1 MKNIKFKTI
10 FKICLAFILII
21 PCTFVFT
28 ACGTSPKD
36 GLSAYEIAVKNGF
49 VGSEQ
54 DWLNS
59 LKGDKGNDAS
69 QIDTY
74 DLYLSAK
81 EHDGFTGTYLDFIK
95 QNINVVQDNTSIVC
109 NQAVASVVAIDAYNG
124 TKPTSPVSASGI
136 IYKLFSD
143 GSAFIVTN
151 YHVTY
156 YERATG
162 TNAYKNY
169 DIYLYGESQ
178 SSKVQATYVGG
189 SKTYDLSVL
198 YVSSNDVLKN
208 SNAKA
213 VSVSTEPTR
222 LGASVLAIG
231 NPASKGLSVSKGII
245 SKDSEYVY
253 MTIGGSR
260 NRYRVLRHDAFIT
273 NGSSGGGLFDLSGNL
288 VGITNGGDSSH
299 ELINYAIP
307 ASIVQS
313 VAENIIA
320 NCYENVN
327 NSALMLDIGLTFSVL
342 STETLFNKSS
352 GYVEITDTITVSDTS
367 SAIHDDLKQLQ
378 DALLTNIKIKRS
390 GAELYS
396 KNILRL
402 FDINEFLLLARA
414 GDTIELS
421 CTNDDDT
428 IQVTVTLTD
437 TNFSAIA

>member
-1 MKNIKFKTI
+1 MKNIKFKAI
-10 FKICLAFILII
+10 FKICAIFALII
-21 PCTFVFT
+21 PCTFAFT
-28 ACGTSPKD
+28 ACGSSPKD

-69 QIDTY
+69 QLDTY

-81 EHDGFTGTYLDFIK
+81 EHDGFTGTYLEFIN

-109 NQAVASVVAIDAYNG
+109 NKAVASVVAIDAYNG

-143 GSAFIVTN
+143 GSAFIITN

-162 TNAYKNY
+162 ASAYKNY

-178 SSKVQATYVGG
+178 NNKVQAAYVGG

-198 YVSSNDVLKN
+198 YVSANDVLIN

-213 VSVSTEPTR
+213 VSISTEPTR

-253 MTIGGSR
+253 MSIGGSR

-288 VGITNGGDSSH
+288 VGITNGGDTSH

-307 ASIVQS
+307 ASIVYS

-327 NSALMLDIGLTFSVL
+327 NSALMLNIGLTFSIL
-342 STETLFNKSS
+342 STETLFNKNS

-367 SAIHDDLKQLQ
+367 SAIHDDLTQLQ
-378 DALLTNIKIKRS
+378 DTLLASIKIKRS
-390 GAELYS
+390 NTELYS

-402 FDINEFLLLARA
+402 YDINEFLLLSRA
-414 GDTIELS
+414 GDTIEIS
-421 CTNDDDT
+421 CTKDNDT
-428 IQVTVTLTD
+428 INVSITLTD

>member
-1 MKNIKFKTI
+1 MKNFKFKAI
-10 FKICLAFILII
+10 FKICLAFMLII

-74 DLYLSAK
+74 DLYLTAK
-81 EHDGFTGTYLDFIK
+81 ERDGFTGTYLDFIK
-95 QNINVVQDNTSIVC
+95 QNISVVQDNTSIVC

-124 TKPTSPVSASGI
+124 TKPTSPVSGSGI

-162 TNAYKNY
+162 AKAYKNY

-189 SKTYDLSVL
+189 SKTYDLSIL
-198 YVSSNDVLKN
+198 YVSSNDVLNN

-253 MTIGGSR
+253 MTVGGSR
-260 NRYRVLRHDAFIT
+260 NRYRVLRHDAYIT

-320 NCYENVN
+320 GCYENTN
-327 NSALMLDIGLTFSVL
+327 NFAQMVDLGITFSTL
-342 STETLFNKSS
+342 ETETVFNKNS
-352 GYVEITDTITVSDTS
+352 GFVEITDTITVSDTS
-367 SAIHDDLKQLQ
+367 SAIHDDLEQLL
-378 DALLTNIKIKRS
+378 DTTLTSIKIKRS
-390 GAELYS
+390 GSEIYS

-414 GDTIELS
+414 GDTIEIY
-421 CTNDDDT
+421 CTNEDT
-428 IQVTVTLTD
+428 PVHVSVTLTD